1 MMDMSSV
8 PPMEGTSMKLMTLMN
23 EGGWVMWA
31 LLLFSI
37 AALAV
42 AVERFVRL
50 RRASLDFDAFAEQL
64 GNALLRRQ
72 SVPEALQVARTAPG
86 PVARVAGVAL
96 QRFDRAPN
104 KIEQSM
110 ERQAM
115 REERLLRRGMTLLA
129 TTATTAPLLGF
140 LGTVTGMMASFHV
153 LSESGISNP
162 GMVALGIKE
171 ALTTTAAGLV
181 VAVPTQ
187 IVYNVLQSRIERIQ
201 GHMEAVGNFLLETR
215 EELS

>member
-1 MMDMSSV
+1 M
-8 PPMEGTSMKLMTLMN
+8 PMETTTKMKLMTLMN
-23 EGGWVMWA
+23 DGGWVMWA
-31 LLLFSI
+31 LLLFSV

-42 AVERFVRL
+42 AVERSIRL
-50 RRASLDFDAFAEQL
+50 RRASLDFDTFAQQL
-64 GNALLRRQ
+64 SQALLKRQ
-72 SVPEALQVARTAPG
+72 SVAEALNVARTAPG
-86 PVARVAGVAL
+86 PVARVAEVAL
-96 QRFDRAPN
+96 ARFDRTPA

-140 LGTVTGMMASFHV
+140 LGTVTGMMASFDI
-153 LSESGISNP
+153 LSTQGISNP

-187 IVYNVLQSRIERIQ
+187 IAYNMLQSRIERLQ

-215 EELS
+215 EEMP